1 MLWPWNFPK
10 YVGLTKEVD
19 QWCHFSYFDHI
30 SENRH
35 LVHKLHI
42 GHLIQSLTS
51 ITPSPYPVC
60 ILLQKKVYTPN
71 VKDINDFEIM
81 ISKEY
86 WLFIKYSWKYF
97 FFEIWYSKHSR
108 HPYTLICWNLIF
120 HCWAFILQD
129 FHILQIFFFNMF
141 KGIFSSLT

>member
-19 QWCHFSYFDHI
+19 QWCHFSFFDHI

-71 VKDINDFEIM
+71 NKDINDFEIM

-108 HPYTLICWNLIF
+108 HPYTNLKLDF
-120 HCWAFILQD
+120 PLLGFYTTGFSHSLNFLLQHVQR
-129 FHILQIFFFNMF
+129 HI
-141 KGIFSSLT
+141 